1 MQSQLTR
8 TLKSL
13 VLGMPHLVTGG
24 EPKFRAGEDLLAI
37 NRLGWPAWI
46 TLWSDAFEHEARLP
60 AYAAADQGNQPPPLR
75 WTGVPAG
82 SRSLVL
88 LIEDPDAPTARPFL
102 HWAVYNID
110 PSLPELQKGARFA
123 VEGKNSML
131 KKGFTGAAP
140 PKGDRAHRY
149 HFQLFALDRLLELGD
164 SAGRTA
170 ILSAMRGHVLAAGEV
185 IGTHKR

>member
-1 MQSQLTR
+1 MESQLTR

-13 VLGMPHLVTGG
+13 VLGMPALITGG
-24 EPKFRAGEDLLAI
+24 EPRFRAGDALLAI
-37 NRLGWPAWI
+37 NQLGWPAWI
-46 TLWSDAFEHEARLP
+46 TLWSDAFEHEAALP
-60 AYAAADQGNQPPPLR
+60 EYVAGEKGQPPPLR

-110 PSLPELQKGARFA
+110 PSLPELEKGARFA

-131 KKGFTGAAP
+131 KKGFAGAAP
-140 PKGDRAHRY
+140 PKGDRPHRY
-149 HFQLFALDRLLELGD
+149 HFQLFALDRLLELPD
-164 SAGRTA
+164 SAGR
-170 ILSAMRGHVLAAGEV
+170 SALLEAMKGHVLAAGEV
-185 IGTHKR
+185 IGTYAR